1 VGRWERKREC
11 LKGNLFSNS
20 TVSFTYYSLDHF
32 CQSVIIEPSKMS
44 RRERPKKQVPVRSLS
59 ETAFKEICRQ
69 LEQAFTDE
77 KASASFV
84 CGGTIPM
91 VEKLI
96 NVYWRNDKHD
106 SQAQVVDLPVSSTDD
121 DGKDSLVH
129 QLVASCEAASFG
141 RNKETVMDPE
151 YRKAGKLELD
161 QFATTFHP
169 ADYGILD
176 EIAQNLVRNLD
187 AGNAWLVPRRVEA
200 EIYKLNVSCVVLF
213 VRDLY

>member
-1 VGRWERKREC
+1 MSSPGRPE
-11 LKGNLFSNS
+11 
-20 TVSFTYYSLDHF
+20 
-32 CQSVIIEPSKMS
+32 
-44 RRERPKKQVPVRSLS
+44 KQVPVRSLS

-96 NVYWRNDKHD
+96 SVYWRNGKHD
-106 SQAQVVDLPVSSTDD
+106 SQAQVVDLPVPSTGD
-121 DGKDSLVH
+121 DGNNRLVH
-129 QLVASCEAASFG
+129 SLVASCEAASFG

-169 ADYGILD
+169 ADHGILD

-200 EIYKLNVSCVVLF
+200 ELYKLNVSCVVLLVTCCAVLLVLEF
-213 VRDLY
+213 C